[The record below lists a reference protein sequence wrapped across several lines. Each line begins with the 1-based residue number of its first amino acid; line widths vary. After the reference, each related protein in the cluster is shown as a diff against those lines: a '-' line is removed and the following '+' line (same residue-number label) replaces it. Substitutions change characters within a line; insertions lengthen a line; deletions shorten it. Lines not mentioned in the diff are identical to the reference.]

1 MVARAG
7 LAGAEARRR
16 RGRAKQK
23 ARLRVIEPEVD
34 ERDEFVE
41 SVRRDLD
48 ALPTIEEH
56 EPATSGSIERDRAA
70 ASGRPAGD
78 RCAASVD
85 PRSAHL
91 SAR

>member
-1 MVARAG
+1 VSWPWIVLLSLAVAVVGAAEWSRVQG

-56 EPATSGSIERDRAA
+56 ERRD
-70 ASGRPAGD
+70 S
-78 RCAASVD
+78 
-85 PRSAHL
+85 
-91 SAR
+91 